1 MTFKVGDLVTW
12 KYSDDAYDI
21 GVILGCPKIGSAW
34 VKVQWSWAPKPGRV
48 LRNKLRKV
56 TDEGR

>member
-12 KYSDDAYDI
+12 KYSDDVYDV
-21 GVILGCPKIGSAW
+21 GVILNPWIGSAW
-34 VKVQWSWAPKPGRV
+34 VQIQWSWASKPGRV

-56 TDEGR
+56 TNEGR